1 MFIRYILTGLLKR
14 GMCAMP
20 SRLCVHKYFIFSVYL
35 HMVRKIQITRKALLK
50 NNKYFAD
57 IRSDDSVQAADDRST
72 SDFALPVVLHRY
84 QSMQSLRHRRDPNY
98 NGMRSRRAK
107 RVIDKTGERNVGF
120 LNIPERSW
128 RFFKDF
134 FTTLVSLNI
143 FLHHI
148 CV

>member
-1 MFIRYILTGLLKR
+1 MNTKIYI
-14 GMCAMP
+14 C
-20 SRLCVHKYFIFSVYL
+20 
-35 HMVRKIQITRKALLK
+35 
-50 NNKYFAD
+50 FAD
-57 IRSDDSVQAADDRST
+57 IRSDDSVQADHST

-134 FTTLVSLNI
+134 FTTLVSLRSVLI
-143 FLHHI
+143 
-148 CV
+148 